1 MSVKIEDITIK
12 NSEYADIVMALDDK
26 IEAINKSIEASKAL
40 NVESSVQFWI
50 EQKERNIKTKE
61 RFQQIIRNI
70 DKVIL

>member
-12 NSEYADIVMALDDK
+12 NSEYADIVIALDDK
-26 IEAINKSIEASKAL
+26 IQAINKSIEVAKAL
-40 NVESSVQFWI
+40 NIESSVQFWT
-50 EQKERNIKTKE
+50 EQKARNINTKE